1 MIHELYMNRRAKAT
15 KLVNTQFISIARQVN
30 IIYNTQVLKINKKL
44 HLQSCKAF
52 HSGHKTKDQNTNNS
66 PTKQSQKKTIH
77 SFQILPIHLLII
89 H

>member
-15 KLVNTQFISIARQVN
+15 KLVTNTQFISIARQAN

-52 HSGHKTKDQNTNNS
+52 HSGHKTKDQNINNS
-66 PTKQSQKKTIH
+66 PTKQSQKKLSIH
-77 SFQILPIHLLII
+77 SK
-89 H
+89 